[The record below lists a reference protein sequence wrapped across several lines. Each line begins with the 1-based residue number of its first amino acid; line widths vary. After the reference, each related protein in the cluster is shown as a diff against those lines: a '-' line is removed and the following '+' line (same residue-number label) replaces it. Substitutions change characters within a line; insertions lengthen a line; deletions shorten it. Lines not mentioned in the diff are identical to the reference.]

1 MHECASDVK
10 VSLKACRVTHSQGQ
24 CTQCIAMRNACN
36 AQWCSCFKINVR
48 NALNACQCAM
58 HVMHCAAHGAL
69 TMQCNTLDALTM
81 QCNALDTLPMNECI
95 DNAMQYI

>member
-1 MHECASDVK
+1 MHAGLLIVK
-10 VSLKACRVTHSQGQ
+10 
-24 CTQCIAMRNACN
+24 N
-36 AQWCSCFKINVR
+36 
-48 NALNACQCAM
+48 NALNALQCAM